1 MKINFKL
8 ATFCLALVVASQSHS
23 APINLIP
30 PDSLIFSQVATFK
43 NALGG
48 GTGTNYDAVFVSGG
62 VSFAER
68 FAGQINT
75 PIGNFDVLSGLPTGQ
90 LSLTVGSAG
99 QNLVVVGEAGSQ
111 VLAGLGP
118 AGFPNLN
125 AFGEG
130 SVAALFSTDQS
141 QFGFDIFGIGPLP
154 GGSAF
159 LSFFRR
165 NGSLIQSLTLSG
177 TDLRDGSF
185 AFGREGG
192 VFDIAGVSIHNN
204 DDGGIGFDNFRF
216 SLSNGGGG
224 SVPEPSSLALVGLA
238 LLGAYGARARL
249 NNLKA

>member
-8 ATFCLALVVASQSHS
+8 ATFCLVLIAASQSHS
-23 APINLIP
+23 APINLISP
-30 PDSLIFSQVATFK
+30 LELMSNQVATFK
-43 NALGG
+43 GVPGG
-48 GTGTNYDAVFVSGG
+48 SNGTNYDAVFVSGG

-75 PIGNFDVLSGLPTGQ
+75 QNGNFDVLSGSPTGP
-90 LSLTVGSAG
+90 LSLAVGSPG
-99 QNLVVVGEAGSQ
+99 RNLVVVGQAFSQ

-118 AGFPNLN
+118 IGFPDLN

-141 QFGFDIFGIGPLP
+141 QFGFDIFGIGPRS

-165 NGSLIQSLTLSG
+165 DGSLIQSLTLSG
-177 TDLRDGSF
+177 TGLRDGSF
-185 AFGREGG
+185 AFGRDGG

-204 DDGGIGFDNFRF
+204 DDGGFGFDNFRF
-216 SLSNGGGG
+216 SLSNAGGG
-224 SVPEPSSLALVGLA
+224 SVPEPTSLALVGLA